1 MAARLCTI
9 DLPVAMLQRGFW
21 LYVWRVTTPKGKEM
35 LYVGRTGDSS
45 SHKAAPPYSRMG
57 QHLGHVEAS
66 NALRRYLENE
76 RSIKPEKCRSYELIA
91 YGPIFKETA
100 DMDEHKKPRDI
111 VAGLEK
117 KLADTLSEAGYD
129 VLNTVNSR
137 MPLDKRR
144 WQAVRNSFLEHFP
157 NIGNITV

>member
-1 MAARLCTI
+1 
-9 DLPVAMLQRGFW
+9 MLERGFW

-57 QHLGHVEAS
+57 QHLGHVKAS
-66 NALRRYLENE
+66 NALRTNLEKRAVE
-76 RSIKPEKCRSYELIA
+76 PETCSSYKLIA

-100 DMDEHKKPRDI
+100 DFDQDRKPRDI

-117 KLADTLSEAGYD
+117 KLVDTLREAGYD
-129 VLNTVNSR
+129 VMNTVNSR
-137 MPLDKRR
+137 MPPDKRR
-144 WQAVRNSFLEHFP
+144 WRAVRDSFLEHFP
-157 NIGNITV
+157 NIGNIKV